1 MWKLEIGLY
10 IKVVKHLYSMTLEAL
25 EALFVHKTHSKA
37 LKVALKPFCV
47 VGALT
52 LSAFYGYCVC
62 CFLAKSISTL
72 EKEKEWVD
80 IEIREMAQERI
91 LKRDRMQL

>member
-10 IKVVKHLYSMTLEAL
+10 IRIVKHLYSMTLEAL
-25 EALFVHKTHSKA
+25 EALFIHKTHLLP

-52 LSAFYGYCVC
+52 LSVFYAIPVC
-62 CFLAKSISTL
+62 TFLVKYINAL
-72 EKEKEWVD
+72 QKEKEWID
-80 IEIREMAQERI
+80 IGISQKTKLEN
-91 LKRDRMQL
+91 